1 MLLII
6 ANKPLPLSWMQS
18 SGAVV
23 ELWKE
28 SQLMYESWNLRSHER
43 EEVFENA
50 SESSIV
56 AEEEESPV
64 LLLDLVEV
72 ALSLMK
78 EVTSLGKQVAHY
90 NRTFQNRE

>member
-6 ANKPLPLSWMQS
+6 ANKPLPSSWMQS
-18 SGAVV
+18 SAAVV